1 MRKWIKRIIVI
12 FFVIP
17 ILLFG
22 VLVMALYIP
31 SLQNYLKREV
41 TTIASDAIGMDIELG
56 RIDLRYPFNLLLS
69 DLVVKEKAD
78 SLFSMK
84 SLNLQVKILP
94 LLRGRIDLNELT
106 LRNISINTQQKIEG
120 VSILG
125 ELDYL
130 FVKSHGVDLKNEKA
144 VVNVLHIKDTDL
156 KVCMVDTVSS
166 VPDSTASNPIFW
178 KAILKKCQ
186 LENVNV
192 EFSMPTDSMHI
203 IASVGDFQLDDVS
216 VDLGR
221 QIYALNRLD
230 LVETSLRYQQGS
242 INQTDTLDFSNL
254 FFNEIHIGLDSIY
267 SQGKEFYG
275 VIRDISMR
283 EQSGLHIASTQGRF
297 QSDSISIS
305 VPNLLIKTDYSNLNL
320 RFSSL
325 WEFLDNPKEGV
336 FEAELRASLAPEDLF
351 IIVPSF
357 PEKFQKDFPQSSL
370 NLNFSLGGNLSSM
383 QINPLRIS
391 WPGAVAVNGKG
402 KLLNLLDEN
411 RRTGDIDLKTQIE
424 DLNFITSLFDEA
436 NDSIPSLF
444 IPHDIS
450 LLTEWRMRGVEHAVN
465 LALQEGNGDIKLKGQ
480 LNQQTEN
487 YEALLSVDSLQ
498 LQHFLP
504 QDSLGLFSATV
515 ELKGKGLDLQSKK
528 AVGGLNLVVD
538 QLVFG
543 SHQLAKINVDATW
556 NEALLKLQ
564 LRGSNDLLSLN
575 ADGQYNLASTIPIA
589 ELNFT
594 IDEVNLMKLGLID
607 KEMEKPFVLSGGVKL
622 TENLIEVL
630 IESGDFSFDFNTPYS
645 VLGLTKQLS
654 LFTDELSDQLADN
667 YRINPDRLRAFY
679 PLANLKIK
687 SKTNNSIAD
696 FLQTKKI
703 YYKDINFEFSL
714 DTLTGIQGV
723 GGIEQIAINAN
734 KIDSF
739 ILSVNQIEDRIK
751 FKTGLINKKTKPGFQ
766 SYLLGEIG
774 EKKNEAKLYY
784 ENASGERGLDF
795 GIHIAPLDSGFN
807 FHLIPENPVIAFKN
821 FNYTNNTA
829 YIHPNW
835 KLSSMIDLYDK
846 EGIGFQL
853 HSVVVDSTQQ
863 QSLNFEVQHIELAEI
878 ARVVPFLPQ
887 ISGLFSIEAHT
898 FEVDNSTLI
907 SAEVAI
913 DELNYEN
920 KRVGDLAWGLTW
932 MPDEV
937 GNHYLDSYLHH
948 DEEEVLIAD
957 GRLNLVGSNET
968 LDFRTQFQH
977 FPMLMLNA
985 FVPDG
990 LLTFQGDIDG
1000 ELFVTGNIN
1009 EPKVNGNVILDSV
1022 SVFSDQWGV
1031 QLHFDNRPLAVTNN
1045 QLKFDK
1051 FSIYTTEKNPFTIDG
1066 NLDFVDVSSPKL
1078 DVHLKAN
1085 DYVLLDA
1092 KRTKE
1097 SLAYGKVIVDVNT
1110 TVKGPLDALVLRGG
1124 MSLNGKTDVSYV
1136 LKDSPLTVQDRLGD
1150 LVTFTSFSD
1159 TLHVEQ
1165 EDSVFRT
1172 LGGMD
1177 LLLSVNI
1184 DPAVRLK
1191 VDLSEDR
1198 SSRISLEGGGNL
1210 TLQYT
1215 PQGDLAL
1222 SGRYTLTGGLIRYS
1236 LPVIPL
1242 KDFNIT
1248 EGSYVEWTG
1257 DVTNPKLD
1265 IKATERLRA
1274 AVADENNQSR
1284 RVNFDLSVLIK
1295 NRVNNLDLKF
1305 DIEAPEDSEV
1315 QKQLLAMSEDE
1326 RIKQAVVMMAT
1337 GRFMASDGGSTG
1349 SGLDMGTALNSVLQ
1363 SQINAIAGKMDN
1375 VSFSVGVDEYDET
1388 STGGRHTDYS
1398 FSYSQ
1403 RFFNNRVQ
1411 IVIGGKVS
1419 TGENVTND
1427 MESFIDNISV
1437 EYRLDNTGTR
1447 YVRLFHNK
1455 NYDNILEGEVIE
1467 TGVGLILR
1475 RKVDRLSELFI
1486 FKRKKKESH
1495 EDKL

>member
-1 MRKWIKRIIVI
+1 
-12 FFVIP
+12 
-17 ILLFG
+17 
-22 VLVMALYIP
+22 
-31 SLQNYLKREV
+31 
-41 TTIASDAIGMDIELG
+41 
-56 RIDLRYPFNLLLS
+56 
-69 DLVVKEKAD
+69 
-78 SLFSMK
+78 
-84 SLNLQVKILP
+84 
-94 LLRGRIDLNELT
+94 
-106 LRNISINTQQKIEG
+106 
-120 VSILG
+120 
-125 ELDYL
+125 
-130 FVKSHGVDLKNEKA
+130 
-144 VVNVLHIKDTDL
+144 
-156 KVCMVDTVSS
+156 
-166 VPDSTASNPIFW
+166 
-178 KAILKKCQ
+178 
-186 LENVNV
+186 
-192 EFSMPTDSMHI
+192 
-203 IASVGDFQLDDVS
+203 
-216 VDLGR
+216 
-221 QIYALNRLD
+221 
-230 LVETSLRYQQGS
+230 
-242 INQTDTLDFSNL
+242 
-254 FFNEIHIGLDSIY
+254 
-267 SQGKEFYG
+267 
-275 VIRDISMR
+275 
-283 EQSGLHIASTQGRF
+283 
-297 QSDSISIS
+297 
-305 VPNLLIKTDYSNLNL
+305 
-320 RFSSL
+320 
-325 WEFLDNPKEGV
+325 
-336 FEAELRASLAPEDLF
+336 
-351 IIVPSF
+351 
-357 PEKFQKDFPQSSL
+357 
-370 NLNFSLGGNLSSM
+370 
-383 QINPLRIS
+383 
-391 WPGAVAVNGKG
+391 
-402 KLLNLLDEN
+402 
-411 RRTGDIDLKTQIE
+411 
-424 DLNFITSLFDEA
+424 
-436 NDSIPSLF
+436 
-444 IPHDIS
+444 
-450 LLTEWRMRGVEHAVN
+450 
-465 LALQEGNGDIKLKGQ
+465 
-480 LNQQTEN
+480 
-487 YEALLSVDSLQ
+487 
-498 LQHFLP
+498 
-504 QDSLGLFSATV
+504 
-515 ELKGKGLDLQSKK
+515 
-528 AVGGLNLVVD
+528 
-538 QLVFG
+538 
-543 SHQLAKINVDATW
+543 
-556 NEALLKLQ
+556 
-564 LRGSNDLLSLN
+564 
-575 ADGQYNLASTIPIA
+575 
-589 ELNFT
+589 
-594 IDEVNLMKLGLID
+594 
-607 KEMEKPFVLSGGVKL
+607 
-622 TENLIEVL
+622 
-630 IESGDFSFDFNTPYS
+630 
-645 VLGLTKQLS
+645 
-654 LFTDELSDQLADN
+654 
-667 YRINPDRLRAFY
+667 
-679 PLANLKIK
+679 
-687 SKTNNSIAD
+687 
-696 FLQTKKI
+696 
-703 YYKDINFEFSL
+703 
-714 DTLTGIQGV
+714 
-723 GGIEQIAINAN
+723 
-734 KIDSF
+734 
-739 ILSVNQIEDRIK
+739 
-751 FKTGLINKKTKPGFQ
+751 
-766 SYLLGEIG
+766 
-774 EKKNEAKLYY
+774 
-784 ENASGERGLDF
+784 
-795 GIHIAPLDSGFN
+795 
-807 FHLIPENPVIAFKN
+807 
-821 FNYTNNTA
+821 
-829 YIHPNW
+829 
-835 KLSSMIDLYDK
+835 
-846 EGIGFQL
+846 
-853 HSVVVDSTQQ
+853 
-863 QSLNFEVQHIELAEI
+863 
-878 ARVVPFLPQ
+878 
-887 ISGLFSIEAHT
+887 
-898 FEVDNSTLI
+898 
-907 SAEVAI
+907 
-913 DELNYEN
+913 
-920 KRVGDLAWGLTW
+920 
-932 MPDEV
+932 
-937 GNHYLDSYLHH
+937 
-948 DEEEVLIAD
+948 
-957 GRLNLVGSNET
+957 
-968 LDFRTQFQH
+968 
-977 FPMLMLNA
+977 A

-1078 DVHLKAN
+1078 DVHLKAK

-1198 SSRISLEGGGNL
+1198 SSRVSLEGGGNL
-1210 TLQYT
+1210 ILQYT